1 MVCAGGFRIEFQG
14 RRRAVEVHVQGGF
27 LHLNGFHSPPLPE
40 PFNSSLDCDTI
51 PVDAVVCLLNIICS
65 DGLRPPRFS
74 ACLVCAHS
82 I

>member
-1 MVCAGGFRIEFQG
+1 MGCAGGFRIEFQG

-27 LHLNGFHSPPLPE
+27 PHLNGFYNPPLPE
-40 PFNSSLDCDTI
+40 PFNLSLNCDTI
-51 PVDAVVCLLNIICS
+51 PVDAVVCLLNIICN
-65 DGLRPPRFS
+65 DVLRTPRFS